1 MRCIVLYQI
10 QIKKSLVISGSK
22 IRKDVAVI
30 ATAKKKKC
38 TCCGKELPL
47 INFYMSHS
55 PMFALDKK
63 INICKD
69 CFGKSSVDPDTGEVD
84 IEKFKAVLRQADKP
98 FYLDN
103 LQSSINQYQKEH
115 SDVPTDEVKYHGE
128 GIIKLYM
135 KNTNTLRQ
143 LSHKTY
149 ADSESD
155 GFVQKN
161 STVLKKTG
169 DKTNHSLK
177 KITKQ
182 KSDDEVIILDEEEFE
197 VTKDMIDL
205 FGEGYTRLEY
215 KKMVKKYKEM
225 SETYVIQTS
234 IHKEALVTYVRFKVK
249 EELATAR
256 GDVVEAQKWYTAAQ
270 NAAEQGK
277 LTAKSI
283 SKEDLQGGLVNFSDI
298 FKMVEG
304 TKERIKIFP
313 EFKYQPKDA
322 ADFIIWCYINYERN
336 LNNMP
341 EVPYKDIYH
350 FYDEKKKEYV
360 AMYGDPY
367 GIFVDDPTEDNR
379 PTIEKFITIPPEFRV
394 DE

>member
-1 MRCIVLYQI
+1 M
-10 QIKKSLVISGSK
+10 KSLVIFGNK

-38 TCCGKELPL
+38 TCCGKEFPL

-63 INICKD
+63 INICKE
-69 CFGKSSVDPDTGEVD
+69 CFVKSSINTETNEVD
-84 IEKFKAVLRQADKP
+84 IEKFKSVLRQADKP

-103 LQSSINQYQKEH
+103 LQSSMNQYQKEH
-115 SDVPTDEVKYHGE
+115 GSIPDDEIKYHGDD
-128 GIIKLYM
+128 IVKLYM
-135 KNTNTLRQ
+135 KNINTLRQ

-149 ADSESD
+149 ADSEAD

-169 DKTNHSLK
+169 NASDNTLK
-177 KITKQ
+177 KVTKK
-182 KSDDEVIILDEEEFE
+182 KSDDEVVILDEDEFE

-215 KKMVKKYKEM
+215 KKMVNKYKEM
-225 SETYVIQTS
+225 SKTYVIQTS

-249 EELATAR
+249 EEIATSR
-256 GDVVEAQKWYTAAQ
+256 GDVVEAQKWYSAAQ

-277 LTAKSI
+277 LTARSI
-283 SKEDLQGGLVNFSDI
+283 SKEDLQGGIVNFSDI
-298 FKMVEG
+298 FAAVEG
-304 TKERIKIFP
+304 AKERIKIFP

-322 ADFIIWCYINYERN
+322 ADFIIWCYVNYERN
-336 LNNMP
+336 LNNLP
-341 EVPYKDIYH
+341 EVEYCDIYK
-350 FYDEKKKEYV
+350 FYDRKKQEYID
-360 AMYGDPY
+360 AYGDSY
-367 GIFVDDPTEDNR
+367 GIFSGDTTEGNR
-379 PTIEKFITIPPEFRV
+379 STIEKFIQVPRDQQDV
-394 DE
+394 

>member
-1 MRCIVLYQI
+1 
-10 QIKKSLVISGSK
+10 
-22 IRKDVAVI
+22 
-30 ATAKKKKC
+30 
-38 TCCGKELPL
+38 
-47 INFYMSHS
+47 
-55 PMFALDKK
+55 MFALDKK

-69 CFGKSSVDPDTGEVD
+69 CFGKSSINPDTGEVD

-115 SDVPTDEVKYHGE
+115 SDVPADEVKYHGE

-149 ADSESD
+149 ANSESD

-169 DKTNHSLK
+169 DKTSHSLK

>member
-1 MRCIVLYQI
+1 M
-10 QIKKSLVISGSK
+10 
-22 IRKDVAVI
+22 A
-30 ATAKKKKC
+30 ATKKKKC

-63 INICKD
+63 INICKE
-69 CFGKSSVDPDTGEVD
+69 CFVKSSINPETNEVD
-84 IEKFKAVLRQADKP
+84 IEKFKSVLRQADKP

-103 LQSSINQYQKEH
+103 LQSSMNQYQKEH
-115 SDVPTDEVKYHGE
+115 GSIPEDEIKYHGDD
-128 GIIKLYM
+128 IVKLYM
-135 KNTNTLRQ
+135 KNINTLRQ

-149 ADSESD
+149 ADSEAD

-169 DKTNHSLK
+169 NASNNTLK
-177 KITKQ
+177 KVTKK
-182 KSDDEVIILDEEEFE
+182 KSDDEVVILDEDEFE

-225 SETYVIQTS
+225 SKTYVIQTS

-249 EELATAR
+249 EEIATAR
-256 GDVVEAQKWYTAAQ
+256 GDVVEAQKWYSAAQ

-277 LTAKSI
+277 LTARSI
-283 SKEDLQGGLVNFSDI
+283 SKEDLQGGIVNFSDI
-298 FKMVEG
+298 FAAVEG

-322 ADFIIWCYINYERN
+322 ADFIIWCYVNYERN
-336 LNNMP
+336 LNNLP
-341 EVPYKDIYH
+341 EVKYSDIYK
-350 FYDEKKKEYV
+350 FYDKKKQEYID
-360 AMYGDPY
+360 AYGDPY
-367 GIFVDDPTEDNR
+367 GIFSDDTTEKNR
-379 PTIEKFITIPPEFRV
+379 PTIEKFIQVPRDQQDV
-394 DE
+394 

>member
-1 MRCIVLYQI
+1 MEV
-10 QIKKSLVISGSK
+10 KD
-22 IRKDVAVI
+22 RKDAVFMA
-30 ATAKKKKC
+30 ATKKKKC

-63 INICKD
+63 INICKE
-69 CFGKSSVDPDTGEVD
+69 CFVKSSINPETNEVD
-84 IEKFKAVLRQADKP
+84 IEKFKSVLRQADKP

-103 LQSSINQYQKEH
+103 LQSSMNQYQKEH
-115 SDVPTDEVKYHGE
+115 GSIPEDEIKYHGDD
-128 GIIKLYM
+128 IVKLYM
-135 KNTNTLRQ
+135 KNINTLRQ

-149 ADSESD
+149 ADSEAD

-169 DKTNHSLK
+169 NASNNTLK
-177 KITKQ
+177 KVTKK
-182 KSDDEVIILDEEEFE
+182 KSDDEVVILDEDEFE

-225 SETYVIQTS
+225 SKTYVIQTS

-249 EELATAR
+249 EEIATAR
-256 GDVVEAQKWYTAAQ
+256 GDVVEAQKWYSAAQ

-277 LTAKSI
+277 LTARSI
-283 SKEDLQGGLVNFSDI
+283 SKEDLQGGIVNFSDI
-298 FKMVEG
+298 FAAVEG
-304 TKERIKIFP
+304 VKERIKIFP

-322 ADFIIWCYINYERN
+322 ADFIIWCYVNYERN
-336 LNNMP
+336 LNNLP
-341 EVPYKDIYH
+341 EVEYSDIYK
-350 FYDEKKKEYV
+350 FYDRKKQEYID
-360 AMYGDPY
+360 AYGDPY
-367 GIFVDDPTEDNR
+367 GIFSDDTTEENR
-379 PTIEKFITIPPEFRV
+379 SAIEKFIQVPRDQQDV
-394 DE
+394 